1 MIIGTGIDIVELKR
15 FEEILKR
22 REDKFLTRVYTAE
35 EREECTSNSGLS
47 VQRLAGK
54 FAAKEAFLKAL
65 GTGLAQGVSWQDLS
79 VISGRRERPE
89 LHLKG
94 RASEIAASCKMEMAH
109 LSISHSEL
117 SAVAVVVLEGQ

>member
-1 MIIGTGIDIVELKR
+1 MILGTGIDIVELKR

-35 EREECTSNSGLS
+35 EREECTSDSGLT

-65 GTGLAQGVSWQDLS
+65 GTGLAQGVTWQNIAI
-79 VISGRRERPE
+79 VSGKGGRPE
-89 LHLKG
+89 VRLKG
-94 RASEIAASCKMEMAH
+94 RASELAASCGMKAAH

-117 SAVAVVVLEGQ
+117 SAVAIVILEGK